1 MKNLK
6 ELANLIKSS
15 EKIVFFTGAG
25 ISTESGIPD
34 FRSPESGLWNDKNME
49 DFFGIDNFLDKPE
62 EFYKLFIR
70 KFEIFLRAEPNSA
83 HKFISELESKGKVLS
98 VITQNID
105 GLHQK
110 CGTRNIIELHGNIT
124 NTYCLKC
131 NNQIRIKQIFN
142 MINKGMNPPL
152 CPICKGLIK
161 PDVVFF
167 GENLPAKA
175 LDDAVE
181 KSKQGDL
188 FIVMGSSLVVM
199 PAALMPGYA
208 KSAGIKVVILNKM
221 STPYD
226 GMADIVINEKL
237 GTIIKKL
244 KELINE

>member
-1 MKNLK
+1 MENLK
-6 ELANLIKSS
+6 ELASLIESS

-49 DFFGIDNFLDKPE
+49 DFFGIDNFLNKPE
-62 EFYKLFIR
+62 EFYELFMR
-70 KFEIFLRAEPNSA
+70 KFEMFLRAEPNPS
-83 HKFISELESKGKVLS
+83 HNFITELERKGKVLS

-110 CGTRNIIELHGNIT
+110 SGTKNLIELHGNIT
-124 NTYCLKC
+124 NAYCLKC
-131 NNQIRIKQIFN
+131 NNQIKTKQTFN
-142 MINKGMNPPL
+142 MIKKGINPPL
-152 CPICKGLIK
+152 CPVCNGLIK

-208 KSAGIKVVILNKM
+208 KSAGVKVVILNKM
-221 STPYD
+221 PTPYD
-226 GMADIVINEKL
+226 SMADIVINEKL
-237 GTIIKKL
+237 GTIIKNI
-244 KELINE
+244 KELIDE